1 MATKRYCNMAKKED
15 SKKEI
20 VFSTKNLTDMDI
32 NELIH
37 VMIKINPKMEFC
49 IRSQMPI
56 AATGMN
62 LSLIECISSIVIR
75 DGDERYIHLLLK
87 GSGIITLTET
97 DFIEALN
104 AKGLDKSINTF
115 LKLYFQVEKPKSKEK
130 DKGKKPK
137 TTKTKKEENL

>member
-1 MATKRYCNMAKKED
+1 MAKKEEP
-15 SKKEI
+15 KKEKEI
-20 VFSTKNLTDMDI
+20 VFSTKKLSDIDI

-37 VMIKINPKMEFC
+37 VMIKINPRMEFC
-49 IRSQMPI
+49 IKGQMPT
-56 AATGMN
+56 AAAGMN
-62 LSLIECISSIVIR
+62 FSLIECISSMVVR

-87 GSGIITLTET
+87 GSGMITLSET

-104 AKGLDKSINTF
+104 AKGLDKSIKAF
-115 LKLYFQVEKPKSKEK
+115 LKLYFQVEKPKSKDK